1 MITPISTTAI
11 DSAFAS
17 AISAA
22 QALENDVIRIAP
34 VPVTGETGQ
43 TLQTDK
49 QGREGTSGFR
59 VTANIQLGGYRATRV
74 YETLPTVR
82 ETSWPTDIAG
92 DSAQWL
98 SDSIIAGESW
108 LSKWFW
114 GSRLTDMAI
123 TLLQALTA
131 AGGDATAL
139 ATAKPILSSLHT
151 WVYSV
156 RSAAANGQRM
166 FSTPP
171 HSYEEFVMEN
181 H

>member
-1 MITPISTTAI
+1 MNTPISTTAI

-22 QALENDVIRIAP
+22 QALGNNVIRLAP
-34 VPVTGETGQ
+34 VTVTGETGQ
-43 TLQTDK
+43 TVTTDSLSYRGEK
-49 QGREGTSGFR
+49 GFC
-59 VTANIQLGGYRATRV
+59 VTASIQLGGYRATRV

-82 ETSWPTDIAG
+82 ETAWPTDIAG

-114 GSRLTDMAI
+114 GSRLTDMAVVF
-123 TLLQALTA
+123 LQALTA

-139 ATAKPILSSLHT
+139 ATAKPILASLHT

-166 FSTPP
+166 FSNPP
-171 HSYEEFVMEN
+171 HSYEEFVTEN